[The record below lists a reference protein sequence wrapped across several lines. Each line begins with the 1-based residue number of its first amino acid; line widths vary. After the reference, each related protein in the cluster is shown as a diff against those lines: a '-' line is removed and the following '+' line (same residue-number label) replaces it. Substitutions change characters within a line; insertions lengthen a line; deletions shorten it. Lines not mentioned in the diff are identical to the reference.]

1 MSLNNL
7 SKVVILHNQVSDQ
20 SSEDELDVIHQIE
33 SVTKSLQEMAY
44 EVDTVPVSLDLQSAA
59 SHLQSIRPQFIFNLV
74 ESVDGT
80 GRLIYF
86 APALLD
92 RLGLAYTGCGTDALY
107 LTTNKPVA
115 KTWMQS
121 HQIPTPAWTV
131 ISNNSRLP
139 DDIEFPVIL
148 KPVWEDASVGLNDS
162 SVIHNKKDLS
172 NHLERNIHPDSEWFL
187 EAYIPGREFNISILA
202 GDKNPEV
209 LPAAEIDF
217 IDYPADKPRIVDYR
231 AKWETDSFEYK
242 HTVRRFE
249 FPQSDTGLLE
259 QLQKITRQCWDAFS
273 LRGFARVDFRVDQ
286 DGRPWVLEVNANPCI
301 SPDSGFVAAAQRA
314 GLDFTTVVRRI
325 VNDMPF
331 KQSNQGR
338 S

>member
-1 MSLNNL
+1 MSRDNL

-20 SSEDELDVIHQIE
+20 SSQDELDVIHQIE
-33 SVTKSLQEMAY
+33 SVSESLQKMGY
-44 EVDTVPVSLDLQSAA
+44 EVVTIPVSLDLQSAVN
-59 SHLQSIRPQFIFNLV
+59 HLQTVRPEFVFNLV
-74 ESVDGT
+74 ESIDGT

-107 LTTNKPVA
+107 LTTNKPLA

-121 HQIPTPAWTV
+121 HRIPTPGWTV
-131 ISNNSRLP
+131 IRNNNDLP
-139 DDIEFPVIL
+139 DDLEFPVIL

-162 SVIHNKKDLS
+162 SVFPNKKDLLT
-172 NHLERNIHPDSEWFL
+172 HLERNVYPDSEWFL

-217 IDYPADKPRIVDYR
+217 LDYPTDKPRIVDYR
-231 AKWETDSFEYK
+231 AKWETDSFEYQ
-242 HTVRRFE
+242 HTIRCFD
-249 FPQSDTGLLE
+249 FPKSDTGLLE
-259 QLQKITRQCWDAFS
+259 ELKKITRQCWKAFS

-286 DGRPWVLEVNANPCI
+286 HGRPWVLEVNANPCI
-301 SPDSGFVAAAQRA
+301 SPDSGFVAAAERT

-325 VNDMPF
+325 IKDMPVPI
-331 KQSNQGR
+331 SNR
-338 S
+338 KK